1 MSTTATINPPPLN
14 PYVEYYRKYLSSLS
28 SALTS
33 TVGSNVFSFVDDEQT
48 STGIPVTTTTTTTT
62 TKTSSFSAES
72 YATDTPDEDYPPPS
86 PEKPKPLG
94 PWSTG
99 LCDCFDD
106 VHNCCITCWCPCIT
120 FGQIA
125 EIVDRGSSSCGTSGV
140 LYTLM
145 ICVTGCPCFFTCFY
159 RSKMRKQHRLKAEPC
174 WDCCVHCWCEG
185 CALCQEY
192 RELRSRGYDLSIGW
206 HGNIE
211 NKQRR
216 AVEMKMMEPGGKQV
230 MTR

>member
-1 MSTTATINPPPLN
+1 MSTTNINFPLN
-14 PYVEYYRKYLSSLS
+14 PYAEYYRKYLSSIS
-28 SALTS
+28 S
-33 TVGSNVFSFVDDEQT
+33 TVPSITGSHVFSFVDDQT
-48 STGIPVTTTTTTTT
+48 STGIPPTT

-72 YATDTPDEDYPPPS
+72 YTTDTPEDYAPPS

-120 FGQIA
+120 FGRIA
-125 EIVDRGSSSCGTSGV
+125 EIIDRGSSSCGTSGV

-159 RSKMRKQHRLKAEPC
+159 RSKMRQQHLLKPDPC

-216 AVEMKMMEPGGKQV
+216 AVEMKMMEPVVKEK